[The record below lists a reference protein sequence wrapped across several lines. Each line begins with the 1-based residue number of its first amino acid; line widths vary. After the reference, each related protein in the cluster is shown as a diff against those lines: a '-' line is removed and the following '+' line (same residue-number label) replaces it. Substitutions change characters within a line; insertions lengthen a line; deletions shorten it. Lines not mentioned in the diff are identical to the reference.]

1 MFGASTGMGGADT
14 VSGSRARGHDNREV
28 DTGVLGITGREMGI
42 IGHGISTDMTMGNR
56 ELGVAGRDMRDL
68 SLGTREVCRE
78 LSMGSRELGVNR
90 EMNSEMMMGGT
101 REMGGEMN
109 QEVNL
114 EAGASGQVYGCHY
127 CGRSFVRKWV
137 LTRHLRIHTGEK
149 PYQCSFCPFR
159 SAQRY
164 NIIVHMD
171 KRHTPLLKPSQGG
184 DNSQP

>member
-1 MFGASTGMGGADT
+1 MFGAATGMGGADT
-14 VSGSRARGHDNREV
+14 VSGSRARGHDSREV
-28 DTGVLGITGREMGI
+28 DTGALGIAGREMGM
-42 IGHGISTDMTMGNR
+42 IGQGISTDLTMRSR
-56 ELGVAGRDMRDL
+56 ELGVGGRDMGNL
-68 SLGTREVCRE
+68 NLGGREVCRD

-90 EMNSEMMMGGT
+90 DMNSDMMIGG
-101 REMGGEMN
+101 REMGGEVSHEM
-109 QEVNL
+109 NL
-114 EAGASGQVYGCHY
+114 EPGAGGQVYGCNY

-164 NIIVHMD
+164 NIILHMD